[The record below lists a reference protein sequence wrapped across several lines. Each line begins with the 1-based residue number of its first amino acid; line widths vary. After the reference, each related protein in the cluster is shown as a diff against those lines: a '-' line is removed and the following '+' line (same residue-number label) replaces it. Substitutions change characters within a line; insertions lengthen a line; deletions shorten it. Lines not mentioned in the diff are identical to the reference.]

1 MQPAPHVLPGWG
13 PHEGGNGSRD
23 APGRGPTGTRRE
35 TRKAG
40 LMRSRAARVG
50 PPPGRE
56 VCVPSAPARGQT
68 HPGLPTPEGR
78 SPSTQRG
85 DGGAVWAASDWRSRR
100 EGRRPGLGSAR
111 SAQPGLPARWGGGA
125 ARPGSGR
132 LPRPG
137 PAATSARPTRSANLG
152 CGPAAGTAAA
162 RAAGAAEFGE
172 VRRRPRRA
180 ASSWAYLRA
189 PGPVRPAAAAAAA
202 AGSAPAS
209 ARSAHMDFLR
219 PRPAPA
225 APRGGARGGGAAGR
239 LKGQRAGRA
248 RAHSPPGG
256 RPGGLSRGGGGEWAG
271 PGDPGREGPGPG
283 GRRQLPDS
291 PERRPPELRA
301 SAPARGTGSGPDSA
315 AGHFRTAARTH
326 SFPGPAAPAR
336 TRGAP
341 APASP
346 GAWSATPR
354 VCTKQPPGC
363 GAKWGCW
370 PEGVRG
376 LRRH

>member
-35 TRKAG
+35 RRKAG
-40 LMRSRAARVG
+40 LMRGRAARVG

-137 PAATSARPTRSANLG
+137 PRGYLGPADAQRELGLRAGGRHCGSEGGRRRGVWGSAAATPARGVKLGVPAGARPGPACGSGGRGGRKCSGVRALRSHGLSPASPSTGRTAGRGARGRRRGPVKGTARRASARAL
-152 CGPAAGTAAA
+152 AA
-162 RAAGAAEFGE
+162 RWTPGRVVPGRGRGVGWARGSRTRGS
-172 VRRRPRRA
+172 RA
-180 ASSWAYLRA
+180 WW
-189 PGPVRPAAAAAAA
+189 AAAA
-202 AGSAPAS
+202 
-209 ARSAHMDFLR
+209 
-219 PRPAPA
+219 PR
-225 APRGGARGGGAAGR
+225 
-239 LKGQRAGRA
+239 
-248 RAHSPPGG
+248 
-256 RPGGLSRGGGGEWAG
+256 
-271 PGDPGREGPGPG
+271 
-283 GRRQLPDS
+283 LP
-291 PERRPPELRA
+291 
-301 SAPARGTGSGPDSA
+301 
-315 AGHFRTAARTH
+315 
-326 SFPGPAAPAR
+326 
-336 TRGAP
+336 
-341 APASP
+341 
-346 GAWSATPR
+346 
-354 VCTKQPPGC
+354 
-363 GAKWGCW
+363 
-370 PEGVRG
+370 
-376 LRRH
+376 

>member
-1 MQPAPHVLPGWG
+1 MSPRPRPGAKHTRASPPLRDGLRPPSAGMGGRCGRRVTGEAGGRGDALGWG
-13 PHEGGNGSRD
+13 LPVVRSPGCPLGG
-23 APGRGPTGTRRE
+23 RRC
-35 TRKAG
+35 G
-40 LMRSRAARVG
+40 
-50 PPPGRE
+50 
-56 VCVPSAPARGQT
+56 PARIR
-68 HPGLPTPEGR
+68 TP
-78 SPSTQRG
+78 PQ
-85 DGGAVWAASDWRSRR
+85 A
-100 EGRRPGLGSAR
+100 
-111 SAQPGLPARWGGGA
+111 
-125 ARPGSGR
+125 
-132 LPRPG
+132 PG

-256 RPGGLSRGGGGEWAG
+256 RPGRLSRGGGGEWAG
-271 PGDPGREGPGPG
+271 PGDPGREGPGPA
-283 GRRQLPDS
+283 GRRQLPDT

-301 SAPARGTGSGPDSA
+301 SDPARGTGSGPDSA

-326 SFPGPAAPAR
+326 SFPGPAAPAP

-354 VCTKQPPGC
+354 VCTEQPPGC